1 MDSEQRKEYNKV
13 YYEKNKDVIKSKVL
27 KKVTCPLCNRQV
39 NHQNLQRHQQTK
51 LCLSRRCLLTSEGAG
66 QARPSQELKP
76 DLNELLQILK
86 ELAQSRLAPPDVRM
100 QRHLSQAQPVD
111 V

>member
-66 QARPSQELKP
+66 QTKPKLDTDIKP
-76 DLNELLQILK
+76 DLTELLQILK
-86 ELAQSRLAPPDVRM
+86 ELAQIH
-100 QRHLSQAQPVD
+100 HLSQAQPVD